1 MGCDQSCQHAP
12 WMAAE
17 RIWRNRWVSD
27 KIVRLL
33 RRDCRGADID
43 Y

>member
-1 MGCDQSCQHAP
+1 MGDP
-12 WMAAE
+12 
-17 RIWRNRWVSD
+17 IWRRQGISV